1 MNKEK
6 IAKILLEIKAV
17 ALNPAKPFRYAS
29 GILSPIYCDN
39 RLLISYAKERKKV
52 IDFFVKTIKHNN
64 LEFDVICGI
73 ATAGITWAAWIA
85 EEFGK
90 PMIYVRG
97 KQKDHGKENQIEGKL
112 EKGQKV
118 LVIEDLIST
127 GGSSLKAIESVREAG
142 AEVNDCVAIFT
153 YGMEKTVKGFEDSKC
168 NLITLSDFTTL
179 IGIAAKEDYIKE
191 EDKEKVLEWNKD
203 PSSWGKKQ
211 GFE

>member
-17 ALNPAKPFRYAS
+17 DLKPAEPFRYAS

-39 RLLISYAKERKKV
+39 RLLMSYPKERKKV
-52 IDFFVKTIKHNN
+52 IDFFCKIIKHNN

-73 ATAGITWAAWIA
+73 ATAGITWAAGVA

-97 KQKDHGKENQIEGKL
+97 TSKEHGKENQIEGKL
-112 EKGQKV
+112 EKGQKI

-127 GGSSLKAIESVREAG
+127 GGSSLRAIESVREAG

-153 YGMEKTVKGFEDSKC
+153 YEMEKATKGFEDSKC

-179 IGIAAKEDYIKE
+179 IDIAAKEDYIKE
-191 EDKEKVLEWNKD
+191 DDKIKVLEWNKD
-203 PSSWGKKQ
+203 PSGWGKAQ